1 MRKCFKCLI
10 GFAFTGSLF
19 LTFTS
24 CGNSEQNI
32 TEGVEYYPVKLE
44 DSGKWGMV
52 SPSGEMLFEEEFES
66 QPTPVFDGLFVVEE
80 GRSIS
85 IYTASKKPEL
95 VIDGLEEAGFL
106 SDGVIPTTT
115 KNSRITM
122 IDRYG
127 KNKFTLMPHNGKEIV
142 LCDAM
147 YFDGLLRIKDE
158 DDKWGYADNLGKIVI
173 SPKYAGCTPFSEG
186 FALALIENGGK
197 YETVIID
204 KKGEQIAKLKDDIEF
219 TKSSEYGFK
228 NGLLIAKRNDNFGF
242 INTKGEFKKVSGKV
256 DGISEYNEELFT
268 FKDKDG
274 KWGVMAF
281 DETQLIRCKYS
292 SIKILSSGDFLVT
305 NEGKTYVINKA
316 DEKIVD
322 LDDYTCVY
330 ALSGAFNFAAKEGG
344 NYYLFLNQDGKP
356 INKSEYAKIGSI
368 HLSKVMEE
376 KISSDFF
383 DIEGVSQLISES
395 INEKGI
401 GNNTIGTPMS
411 KYVKNPNDY
420 SSVYVY
426 SVTDSTSSK
435 EGWRYSIKVDVSSD
449 SPILQYGKNPEYGY
463 TDYGIKEINPSAIVN
478 NIELTAQV
486 KDGTSKEITE
496 KVIDSLTQKG
506 FEKTSEDTLTK
517 GNTEIYINASN
528 DYRIRIKMRLTESD
542 AILNP

>member
-1 MRKCFKCLI
+1 M
-10 GFAFTGSLF
+10 
-19 LTFTS
+19 
-24 CGNSEQNI
+24 
-32 TEGVEYYPVKLE
+32 
-44 DSGKWGMV
+44 
-52 SPSGEMLFEEEFES
+52 
-66 QPTPVFDGLFVVEE
+66 
-80 GRSIS
+80 
-85 IYTASKKPEL
+85 
-95 VIDGLEEAGFL
+95 
-106 SDGVIPTTT
+106 
-115 KNSRITM
+115 
-122 IDRYG
+122 
-127 KNKFTLMPHNGKEIV
+127 
-142 LCDAM
+142 
-147 YFDGLLRIKDE
+147 
-158 DDKWGYADNLGKIVI
+158 
-173 SPKYAGCTPFSEG
+173 
-186 FALALIENGGK
+186 
-197 YETVIID
+197 
-204 KKGEQIAKLKDDIEF
+204 
-219 TKSSEYGFK
+219 
-228 NGLLIAKRNDNFGF
+228 
-242 INTKGEFKKVSGKV
+242 
-256 DGISEYNEELFT
+256 
-268 FKDKDG
+268 
-274 KWGVMAF
+274 
-281 DETQLIRCKYS
+281 
-292 SIKILSSGDFLVT
+292 
-305 NEGKTYVINKA
+305 
-316 DEKIVD
+316 
-322 LDDYTCVY
+322 
-330 ALSGAFNFAAKEGG
+330 
-344 NYYLFLNQDGKP
+344 FLNQDGKP